1 MHRRAN
7 KLFAV
12 ILFLLIAI
20 LLYLTPFSGDDLSY
34 MGCFTGEH
42 SYLSWD
48 QYHRFLA
55 GHWFG
60 VNGRMANLVMPPV
73 ALLPKWITAALFSAM
88 TVAMFA
94 LTAKAASP
102 RRMPHMFAV
111 ATLLCLIVLPW
122 WDSMCIFDCL
132 LNYVWTSALVLAALL
147 VITRERAPRWPV
159 AAWLLCGVAGA
170 MHEGASLPLT
180 VGLLLYMIVSH
191 RDPDRVKIR
200 AVYLW
205 PFIAGT
211 LFVSLSP
218 GIVLRAGGERIAD
231 DPLFPLMLKSTLL
244 PAALIVALTIV
255 SLSRAG
261 RPKVARL
268 LRSPMLILLT
278 ASVLSMVI
286 GLWSGIVG
294 RSGWFAQLFALIVA
308 LRVVSGRYPWLFNH
322 ITATV
327 ATLLSLAY
335 YLTLDIYQSRL
346 NDEYARFLDDYT
358 KSPRGVVFIDY
369 TRDPGLPYWILG
381 RTRGVPDPDDVHL
394 LNQIALYYRSDA
406 QWPVVLPAEAE
417 AHLPLGERTVRLT
430 NGDLLTPELP
440 EGTLSTLMPREGL
453 TVPIADVD
461 GKPMVAQPLPG
472 GGYHLSLRQVDPGD
486 R

>member
-1 MHRRAN
+1 M
-7 KLFAV
+7 
-12 ILFLLIAI
+12 
-20 LLYLTPFSGDDLSY
+20 
-34 MGCFTGEH
+34 
-42 SYLSWD
+42 
-48 QYHRFLA
+48 
-55 GHWFG
+55 
-60 VNGRMANLVMPPV
+60 
-73 ALLPKWITAALFSAM
+73 
-88 TVAMFA
+88 
-94 LTAKAASP
+94 
-102 RRMPHMFAV
+102 
-111 ATLLCLIVLPW
+111 
-122 WDSMCIFDCL
+122 
-132 LNYVWTSALVLAALL
+132 
-147 VITRERAPRWPV
+147 
-159 AAWLLCGVAGA
+159 
-170 MHEGASLPLT
+170 
-180 VGLLLYMIVSH
+180 
-191 RDPDRVKIR
+191 
-200 AVYLW
+200 
-205 PFIAGT
+205 
-211 LFVSLSP
+211 
-218 GIVLRAGGERIAD
+218 
-231 DPLFPLMLKSTLL
+231 
-244 PAALIVALTIV
+244 ALTIV

-346 NDEYARFLDDYT
+346 NDEYTRFLDGYT
-358 KSPRGVVFIDY
+358 KSPDGAVFLDY
-369 TRDPGLPYWILG
+369 TRDSGLPYWILG

-394 LNQIALYYRSDA
+394 LNQMALYYRSDA
-406 QWPVVLPAEAE
+406 QWPVVLPTEAE
-417 AHLPLGERTVRLT
+417 PYLPLGRRTVRLT

-440 EGTLSTLMPREGL
+440 EGTITTLMPREGL
-453 TVPIADVD
+453 AVPIADVD